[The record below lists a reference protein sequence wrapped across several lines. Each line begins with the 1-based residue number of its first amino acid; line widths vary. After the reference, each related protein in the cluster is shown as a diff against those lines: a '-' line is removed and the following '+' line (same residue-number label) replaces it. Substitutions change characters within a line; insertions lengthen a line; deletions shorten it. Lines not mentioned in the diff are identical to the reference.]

1 MRWKIMRSIQANQ
14 DSGFKMASL
23 VQKCFVCLE
32 RRIWLMSKGLPASAL
47 VVAIA
52 SVGLIAPA
60 QGLEPKWPRGTYS
73 YLVLDQDIK
82 DVLTEF
88 GRNIDVPVDVSNQV
102 KGRLRGRLPV
112 TTAKEFLDKLCESYG
127 LIWYF
132 DGAALHVSAKS
143 EVKTESINVG
153 QLPVE
158 NLTDELN
165 KLGIGDPRFS
175 VRSAGSGVV
184 SVSGPAPFIAM
195 VRHTLTAMARGV
207 APVIRE
213 DKFEDEIG
221 VRVFRGN
228 TSELSNPATVVSV
241 LGRVLIG
248 AGKFAT

>member
-1 MRWKIMRSIQANQ
+1 LGIGFWQRGIWFVSI
-14 DSGFKMASL
+14 GL
-23 VQKCFVCLE
+23 V
-32 RRIWLMSKGLPASAL
+32 PTAL
-47 VVAIA
+47 IVAIG
-52 SVGLIAPA
+52 SVGLITAA
-60 QGLEPKWPRGTYS
+60 QGLEPKWPPGSYS
-73 YLVLDQDIK
+73 YLVIDQDIK

-88 GRNIDVPVDVSNQV
+88 GHNVDVPVNISEQV

-112 TTAKEFLDKLCESYG
+112 TTAREFLDKLCESYG

-143 EVKTESINVG
+143 EVKTESISVG

-207 APVIRE
+207 APVMRE

-228 TSELSNPATVVSV
+228 TSELSKPATAVSV

-248 AGKFAT
+248 AGKIAT